1 MPGVP
6 SPQLRSGSVLTRS
19 SLLFG
24 TLVAAY
30 ALVTIASLLH
40 HANHMVFLDSAA
52 LTVLE
57 VLEHVEVGQT
67 LGLPVPPAMG
77 SVRGS
82 VSQEADTDKTS
93 IDEHVGQTLPLQR
106 RPAIDM
112 GSGSGSVSQEAETDN
127 TSKDEEFM
135 ASCLMVMDDNHR
147 LVEWISYHYFVMN
160 LRYLVVHPDPN
171 SVVSPK
177 PVLDRWRE
185 YMTIVEWSE
194 EDFMG
199 EEQSKKMLKLL
210 KKRRGPIEQA
220 QKKHNFRQNT
230 FYRQCALHMKEK
242 DRTWVSFH
250 DVDEY
255 YVINSDLVK
264 DSDRRMRQLGGGLKL
279 LTQQVQSTESNNST
293 MIDHYIDHHYSGPCI
308 TAYRTQYGARKSS
321 KTEEESK
328 RHVPKF
334 LDALRFET
342 LRWRNH
348 EPHTHP
354 QDGKS
359 LLDVSKIDVDML
371 QSEDSFTR
379 PHELLPTCPT
389 IFYHPRAF
397 LRINHYIGSWS
408 YYSFRQN
415 DGRQGAR
422 KTHHKWESE
431 SAVRGGTS
439 GDEIRPWIQGFVNLM
454 GEEKAKSLLE
464 GVGLDPNYK
473 APVPDSWMR
482 RIDRGSKAL

>member
-1 MPGVP
+1 
-6 SPQLRSGSVLTRS
+6 
-19 SLLFG
+19 
-24 TLVAAY
+24 
-30 ALVTIASLLH
+30 
-40 HANHMVFLDSAA
+40 
-52 LTVLE
+52 
-57 VLEHVEVGQT
+57 
-67 LGLPVPPAMG
+67 
-77 SVRGS
+77 
-82 VSQEADTDKTS
+82 
-93 IDEHVGQTLPLQR
+93 
-106 RPAIDM
+106 
-112 GSGSGSVSQEAETDN
+112 
-127 TSKDEEFM
+127 
-135 ASCLMVMDDNHR
+135 
-147 LVEWISYHYFVMN
+147 
-160 LRYLVVHPDPN
+160 
-171 SVVSPK
+171 
-177 PVLDRWRE
+177 
-185 YMTIVEWSE
+185 MTIVEWSE

-199 EEQSKKMLKLL
+199 DEQNKALLKLL
-210 KKRRGPIEQA
+210 KKKRGPVEKA

-264 DSDRRMRQLGGGLKL
+264 DSELRMRQLGGGLKL
-279 LTQQVQSTESNNST
+279 LTQQVQSTSSSRLELIGESSNSSLHVNDST
-293 MIDHYIDHHYSGPCI
+293 RNLSDHHYSGPCI

-342 LRWRNH
+342 LRWRHH
-348 EPHTHP
+348 EPHTNP
-354 QDGKS
+354 QEGKS

-371 QSEDSFTR
+371 QSEYSFTR

-473 APVPDSWMR
+473 APVSESWMR